1 DMDDNMRFPKEK
13 IEAKDEVLKLLNVIK
28 ETNELYKAQ
37 EIVNVL
43 VGRSNALIKSHKT
56 DTLPV
61 FGSGK
66 DQDSSYWMALL
77 RQVLV
82 AGYLIKDIELYGVIR
97 LSKRGKSFIKK
108 PESFMMNKDHS
119 YDKSESDDAEVIQKA
134 DTVIDKELFDLL
146 KKEVKRIADENDLP
160 PYVVFQEPSIED

>member
-1 DMDDNMRFPKEK
+1 
-13 IEAKDEVLKLLNVIK
+13 
-28 ETNELYKAQ
+28 
-37 EIVNVL
+37 
-43 VGRSNALIKSHKT
+43 
-56 DTLPV
+56 
-61 FGSGK
+61 
-66 DQDSSYWMALL
+66 SSYWMALL

-108 PESFMMNKDHS
+108 PESFMMTKDHS

-160 PYVVFQEPSIED
+160 PYVVFQEPSIEDMALKYPVTMDELANVVGVGDGKAR